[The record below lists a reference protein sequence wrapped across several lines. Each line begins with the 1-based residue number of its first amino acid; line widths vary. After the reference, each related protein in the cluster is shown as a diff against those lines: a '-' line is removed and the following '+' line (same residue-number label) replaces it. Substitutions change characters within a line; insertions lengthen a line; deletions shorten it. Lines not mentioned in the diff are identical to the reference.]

1 MKTQDMI
8 DEELEMELLDQMDI
22 EEEEEEEELDLEE
35 DDDGE
40 EDRGDDVDPD
50 LPDDDPEVDDP
61 ADDDDDGE
69 AEPDKKP
76 AAEEEIDADDLADLA
91 GEDKKKS
98 SMVPH
103 ARFNEVNK
111 SWQEERAERLRL
123 EEEVARLRGSTPK
136 PADKPEPEV
145 PAFDFD
151 DAEKRMM
158 IAQYEGDQDAAM
170 AIRKEIRVAERAEL
184 ERLADERAERLY
196 TERKAKEDAALA
208 EKQKAQEQTALQA
221 AAAKAVEDYPF
232 LDSDSPE
239 ANEEAIEEV
248 IALRDHFLSK
258 GQSATDALMKA
269 VARVGAR
276 YAVEE
281 PTDLVIDKKKAT
293 LTTEQIQRNLDRE
306 KRIPSR
312 DAGVGERANKINYE
326 ALTEEQF
333 DALPDAE
340 KRKARGDLVG

>member
-1 MKTQDMI
+1 MKTQQMI

-61 ADDDDDGE
+61 ADDDDGE

-76 AAEEEIDADDLADLA
+76 PVEEEIDADDLADLA

-136 PADKPEPEV
+136 AADKPEPEV

-158 IAQYEGDQDAAM
+158 TAQYEGDQDAAM

-221 AAAKAVEDYPF
+221 AAAKAVENYPF

-269 VARVGAR
+269 VGRVGAR
-276 YAVEE
+276 YAAAPDDE
-281 PTDLVIDKKKAT
+281 PVIDKKKAT
-293 LTTEQIQRNLDRE
+293 LTAEQIQRNLDRE

-326 ALTEEQF
+326 DLTEEQF
-333 DALPDAE
+333 DNLPDAE